1 MNSKGKNK
9 IYSAWEVLKGT
20 IRLFWRQDTST
31 LASSLSYYTIFAIA
45 PVIIIVIAIA
55 GLILGPQAVQGEI
68 SNQIQGVLGAKSAAM
83 VEGMIKAAYRP
94 GQNVPAAIIA
104 VTVLIIGAIAVF
116 GQLRTS
122 LNTIWEVK
130 EQGKKPVLQFIL
142 TRLFSFAMVVTL
154 AFLLLISLAI
164 HTGLEAF
171 SNYLQRR
178 LPDISILLF
187 QSMNLVFSIGLT
199 WLLFAL
205 IYKFLS
211 DAHLKWRSVW
221 WGALFTAVLFSV
233 GKFLIGLYL
242 GHSDVAD
249 TYGAAGS
256 VVVILIWV
264 FYSSQILFFGA
275 EFTRALAEYRGDE
288 LNTPI
293 QPASRSV
300 NKK

>member
-68 SNQIQGVLGAKSAAM
+68 SNQIQGVLGAKSAA
-83 VEGMIKAAYRP
+83 
-94 GQNVPAAIIA
+94 PAAIIA

-130 EQGKKPVLQFIL
+130 EQGKKPVLQFIV